1 MVICDNALIN
11 GEKSGPQRNPE
22 DVADSALSS
31 VQSFK
36 ISHKGTEITKMQNA
50 CQNDGKKSSVLLVSP

>member
-1 MVICDNALIN
+1 MVICDNTFYD
-11 GEKSGPQRNPE
+11 GEKPGAQRNPE
-22 DVADSALSS
+22 DSADSALSS